1 MAANIEPFYLELG
14 RRIHDQRKRQ
24 GLTQQKLGQLLVP
37 QVTRASIANIEMGAQ
52 RVLVHTLAQLAFHL
66 GTSVP
71 ELMPKVEIRA
81 NGRDEGADIV
91 KELNKQ
97 LDLSPKQVGQLMKK
111 LKQRTNIL

>member
-14 RRIHDQRKRQ
+14 RRIHDRRKQQ
-24 GLTQQKLGQLLVP
+24 GLTQEKLGQLLDP

-52 RVLVHTLAQLAFHL
+52 RVLVHTLAQLAVHL

-71 ELMPKVEIRA
+71 ELLPPVKLRV
-81 NGRDEGADIV
+81 NGQDEGAVIS

-97 LDLSPKQVGQLMKK
+97 LNLSPKQVEQLMKK
-111 LKQRTNIL
+111 LKRRTNTL